1 MNATVRRC
9 LARHGRILRGRAW
22 LICAGLSLAAVATGA
37 PFAAPEQVAP
47 ASSSGGL
54 LRVIIALLVVLGA
67 VVAAGRF
74 ARRMRGFSG
83 GTHSALEVVGQ
94 LPVGPR
100 ERAVLIRVGER
111 QVLLGVAPG
120 NVRTLHVFD
129 DMPIARES
137 GADSSSGPGDPAASV
152 RPTFKSLLLKSLGK

>member
-1 MNATVRRC
+1 MQLSTS
-9 LARHGRILRGRAW
+9 AW
-22 LICAGLSLAAVATGA
+22 AAA
-37 PFAAPEQVAP
+37 FAAPEQVAP
-47 ASSSGGL
+47 SSSGGGL
-54 LRVIIALLVVLGA
+54 LRVVIALLVVLGA

-74 ARRMRGFSG
+74 ARRMRGLGG

-111 QVLLGVAPG
+111 QLLLGVAPG

-129 DMPIARES
+129 DMPVARAS
-137 GADSSSGPGDPAASV
+137 AADSAGPAAAA

>member
-1 MNATVRRC
+1 M
-9 LARHGRILRGRAW
+9 
-22 LICAGLSLAAVATGA
+22 SLAGTSWAAA
-37 PFAAPEQVAP
+37 FAAPEQVAP
-47 ASSSGGL
+47 ASSSGSL
-54 LRVIIALLVVLGA
+54 MRVVIALLLVLGA

-94 LPVGPR
+94 LSVGPR

-120 NVRTLHVFD
+120 NVRMLHVFD
-129 DMPIARES
+129 DMPIVRDATV
-137 GADSSSGPGDPAASV
+137 DSSAATPTDPAAAA